1 MPRPEYRKRQ
11 FNIIFPSET
20 DLIEAKAEAKK
31 CKISLGK
38 YLLAMAEKGKS
49 IDTAPHLDLI
59 RETDQSR
66 EELAKLRADVR
77 EKSALI
83 EKMET
88 EIFQLR
94 HQAFLQSVP
103 SGLEHYSDELIK
115 LLKSGKTWRGS
126 DLLQALGVDPK
137 NSDALNIITRQLQNL
152 QDLKLV
158 QEGSKGWK
166 WA

>member
-11 FNIIFPSET
+11 FNIIFPSEA
-20 DLIEAKAEAKK
+20 DLIDAKAEAKK
-31 CKISLGK
+31 CKISLSK
-38 YLLAMAEKGKS
+38 YILAMAEKGKS
-49 IDTAPHLDLI
+49 IDTAPRLDLI

-88 EIFQLR
+88 ELYQLR
-94 HQAFLQSVP
+94 HQTFLQPVP
-103 SGLEHYSDELIK
+103 SGLEHYGDDLIK

-137 NSDALNIITRQLQNL
+137 NSDALNIIMRQLQNL

-158 QEGSKGWK
+158 QEGPKGWK